1 MLNNVKPEIQNY
13 PSGYT
18 NWLDLMLNTSLP
30 FYEIAIVGK
39 DAKQKLK
46 EINTFYI
53 PNKIITASLTE
64 NNLPLLENR
73 FIPNKT
79 LIYVCIDK
87 TCRLPVNEVNEAIK
101 LITNQ

>member
-39 DAKQKLK
+39 DAKQKL
-46 EINTFYI
+46 N
-53 PNKIITASLTE
+53 SL
-64 NNLPLLENR
+64 
-73 FIPNKT
+73 
-79 LIYVCIDK
+79 
-87 TCRLPVNEVNEAIK
+87 
-101 LITNQ
+101 